1 MAGAGAR
8 SGEFDSLDTAAM
20 PFITVDDED
29 KFEVNPEAIRYLKS
43 LTGKIGVVSIA
54 GASYRSCFR

>member
-54 GASYRSCFR
+54 GA